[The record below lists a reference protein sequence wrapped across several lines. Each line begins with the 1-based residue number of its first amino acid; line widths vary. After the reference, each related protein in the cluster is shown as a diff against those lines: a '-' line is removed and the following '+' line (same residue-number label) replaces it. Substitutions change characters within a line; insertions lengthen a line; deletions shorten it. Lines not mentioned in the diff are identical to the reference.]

1 MSKFLLQQAIK
12 NLCLVVY
19 ICLNGSI
26 QKKYIDTSLKVKNEN
41 DQT

>member
-1 MSKFLLQQAIK
+1 MFMI
-12 NLCLVVY
+12 Y
-19 ICLNGSI
+19 IHLNGSI